1 MMGRMRM
8 TVYEKWERADD
19 EVFHLGEAIDQLSQ
33 VRDCDDM
40 IQRLKDR
47 MTVIGFE
54 RDQYHAMLEE
64 QNRREDA
71 ELSREY
77 MLATI

>member
-1 MMGRMRM
+1 M
-8 TVYEKWERADD
+8 TAYEKWERADN
-19 EVFHLGEAIDQLSQ
+19 EVFHLSEAIDQLSQ
-33 VRDCDDM
+33 VRDCDDV
-40 IQRLKDR
+40 IEVLKGR
-47 MTVIGFE
+47 MMVAGFE

-64 QNRREDA
+64 QNWCEDA

>member
-1 MMGRMRM
+1 M
-8 TVYEKWERADD
+8 TVYEKWERADN
-19 EVFHLGEAIDQLSQ
+19 EAFYLSEAIDQLNQ
-33 VRDCDDM
+33 VRDCDDV
-40 IQRLKDR
+40 IQCLKDR

-54 RDQYHAMLEE
+54 RDQYHALLEE

>member
-1 MMGRMRM
+1 M
-8 TVYEKWERADD
+8 TAYEKWERADN
-19 EVFHLGEAIDQLSQ
+19 EVFRLSEAIDQLSQ
-33 VRDCDDM
+33 VRDCDDV
-40 IQRLKDR
+40 IEVLKGR
-47 MTVIGFE
+47 MMVAGFE

-64 QNRREDA
+64 QNWREDA

>member
-1 MMGRMRM
+1 M
-8 TVYEKWERADD
+8 TAYEKWERADD
-19 EVFHLGEAIDQLSQ
+19 EVFRLSEAIDQLSH
-33 VRDCDDM
+33 VRDCDDL
-40 IQRLKDR
+40 IQCLKDR

-54 RDQYHAMLEE
+54 RDQYHAMMEE
-64 QNRREDA
+64 QNWREDA